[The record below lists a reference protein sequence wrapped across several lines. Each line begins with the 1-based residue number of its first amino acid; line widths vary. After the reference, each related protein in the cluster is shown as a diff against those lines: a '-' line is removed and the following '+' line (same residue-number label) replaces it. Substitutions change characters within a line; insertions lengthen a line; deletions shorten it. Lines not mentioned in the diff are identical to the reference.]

1 MFSLKRVEGTAD
13 HDTAAVP
20 APAPRSRQEAVM
32 RFLNILQNIII
43 KEAKQIMTKKK
54 STKRALISSLLILA
68 MCFTMLAGTTFAW
81 FTDSVTSGS
90 NIIKSGKLDIDLLV
104 KGGNIDTAT
113 YGTDYVSLDANP
125 GLAIF
130 DYDLWEPGYTVVAYA
145 KVVNNGNLALKY
157 TMKIAATGTASKL
170 ADVIDVY
177 YAPSEVAV
185 ADRNLANNA
194 NLVKLGTLTEVLA
207 GGANVTINDYLLA
220 GDPADFATIALQ
232 MQTTAGNE
240 YQELSIGSGF
250 TLQILATQYT
260 YEPDSFDE
268 TYDANAQYPTAIIN
282 GNAITRALTA
292 ADFTENSTIELI
304 EPFTEEV
311 TLPDGITVIGNGN
324 EIHANISGAKNI
336 TLENVDSKYVSVAN
350 DFSGTLTF
358 EGGTLSTKNPQ
369 AGDDALAPFSAKAAN
384 GTFIFNGMTVT
395 AGATKG
401 IKISQAKEVII
412 EDCTFNANAMNANV
426 TAGQGQTQYTT
437 RSLSM
442 IDIQEQNPA
451 SVGKM
456 KVTIK
461 NCTFIGAP
469 QGKLVGNDTTG
480 YYKDTDTAGA
490 IKLKAE
496 EQGFSSVTIT
506 GNTFTDCYRD
516 VAVGVNVLISNNAW
530 VGIKRPSGLTNAMN
544 NVADTS
550 VWHIESNTTNGTANR
565 GFLIASNGTKA
576 FSDAVGEVIGGAT
589 VYYTYKTA
597 KITSGMSIDDVN
609 DAIDLYAVLA

>member
-1 MFSLKRVEGTAD
+1 
-13 HDTAAVP
+13 
-20 APAPRSRQEAVM
+20 
-32 RFLNILQNIII
+32 
-43 KEAKQIMTKKK
+43 MTKKK

-113 YGTDYVSLDANP
+113 YGADYVSLDANP

-157 TMKIAATGTASKL
+157 TMKIAATGTVSKL

-177 YAPSEVAV
+177 YAPSEVTV
-185 ADRNLANNA
+185 ADRNLAG
-194 NLVKLGTLTEVLA
+194 LTKLGTLTEVLA

-260 YEPDSFDE
+260 YEEDSFDE
-268 TYDANAQYPTAIIN
+268 KYDENAQYPTAIIN

-292 ADFTENSTIELI
+292 DDFTANSTIELI

-324 EIHANISGAKNI
+324 EIHANVTGNKQI
-336 TLENVDSKYVSVAN
+336 TLKNVDSKYVKAT
-350 DFSGTLTF
+350 DFTGTLTF
-358 EGGTLSTKNPQ
+358 DGGTLSMKPNST
-369 AGDDALAPFSAKAAN
+369 GSDSDSPFYCNTGS
-384 GTFIFNGMTVT
+384 GTYIFKDMVVT
-395 AGATKG
+395 AGSTKG
-401 IKISQAKEVII
+401 IKISKAKKVVI
-412 EDCTFNANAMNANV
+412 DGCVFNADNMDP
-426 TAGQGQTQYTT
+426 TAQAAQGQTQYVQ

-451 SVGKM
+451 ADGKM
-456 KVTIK
+456 EVEIT
-461 NCTFIGAP
+461 NCTFVSAP
-469 QGKLVGNDTTG
+469 KGVGVGSID
-480 YYKDTDTAGA
+480 DTDTAGA

-496 EQGFSSVTIT
+496 SQGFSSVKIT
-506 GNTFTDCYRD
+506 GNTFTNCYRD
-516 VAVGVNVLISNNAW
+516 VVAGVNVLLNDAGTGFVQTVKNAAMIKSDLNNLANWNATIS
-530 VGIKRPSGLTNAMN
+530 G
-544 NVADTS
+544 
-550 VWHIESNTTNGTANR
+550 NTTNGTADR
-565 GFLIASNGTKA
+565 GVLIASNNGKTKGL
-576 FSDAVGEVIGGAT
+576 SEKVGEVIGGAT
-589 VYYTYKTA
+589 VYNTYKTT
-597 KITSGMSIDDVN
+597 KIQATMSAAEVF
-609 DAIDLYAVLA
+609 AILQNA